1 VNTLTSPAPGAAE
14 SAPVTVEELQRAWQA
29 VRAGAFRSQSHPGT
43 EIGPGD
49 AGAAGLVGQ
58 PVIMVTGAHGWS
70 GTSTAALLIADA
82 AARRGATVRVVD
94 VAAPARSGFAA
105 AAATEHGLDETGR
118 WRRGSRD
125 GVTVQR
131 LAQSVHRPGAVPA
144 PLTAQNGTVTVVD
157 TGWPVT
163 DLLQQLGGGHWLGTL
178 LRAAPL
184 VLTARGT
191 APGLRHVEAAVEALN
206 AVRLP
211 GARVVLAIL
220 GSRTLPRTLTT
231 SAGAAAHAAHR
242 DQLLVT
248 VPERAAL
255 AAAGLTPAPLPRQ
268 LHPAGD
274 QLLALTTNPV
284 EATEPWPRPPG
295 SDPRPGMHLL
305 SRFSTQLTTYRKDDQ

>member
-1 VNTLTSPAPGAAE
+1 MPPGAAE
-14 SAPVTVEELQRAWQA
+14 SAPVTVAELQLAWQA
-29 VRAGAFRSQSHPGT
+29 VRAGAFRSQPHLGT
-43 EIGPGD
+43 EMWPGG
-49 AGAAGLVGQ
+49 AGAAGLVGE
-58 PVIMVTGAHGWS
+58 PVIMVAGAHGWS

-82 AARRGATVRVVD
+82 AARRGAPVRIVD
-94 VAAPARSGFAA
+94 AAMPARSGFAA

-144 PLTAQNGTVTVVD
+144 PLTAQDGTVTVVD
-157 TGWPVT
+157 MGWPVT

-191 APGLRHVEAAVEALN
+191 APGLRHVEAAVEALKV
-206 AVRLP
+206 VRDP
-211 GARVVLAIL
+211 GTTVVLALL
-220 GSRTLPRTLTT
+220 GSRTLPRPLSTATAT
-231 SAGAAAHAAHR
+231 SAGAAAQAAHR
-242 DQLLVT
+242 GQLLVT
-248 VPERAAL
+248 VPDRAAL

-274 QLLALTTNPV
+274 QLLALTMPPDA
-284 EATEPWPRPPG
+284 ATERWSRPAG
-295 SDPRPGMHLL
+295 SDHRLGMHLI
-305 SRFSTQLTTYRKDDQ
+305 SRFSTQLATHRKDDQR